1 MFLKSKGFIKL
12 KLKMENKKPNI
23 LVIGDLMIDH
33 YLWGKCDRI
42 SPEAPV
48 QVVNVEKET
57 TVLGGAGNVVNNLI
71 SLGSYVTVMSV
82 IGDDEVAKE
91 LESMLDKLN
100 VDKHLVLDENRKTT
114 KKSRIIASHQQVV
127 RYDNESKED
136 ISKECESL
144 ITVALLEIICNYDLI
159 LLSDYGKG
167 VLTTSLVEKIIF
179 IANGAN
185 LKVLVDPKGNDY
197 KKYNGAY
204 LLTPNK
210 NEAQKA
216 TNIEIQDDEKLLEAL
231 KELQKIASLKVP
243 MITLSEDG
251 IAILDENDKIIK
263 KPTVAREV
271 YDVTGAGDTVLASL
285 GFCLAQEKDILYSI
299 EFANLAAGVVVGK
312 LGSATAT
319 IEEIDEYKS
328 SLHKS
333 SIESHIKSFKE
344 IEEIT
349 KRLKKQN
356 KKIVFTN
363 GCFDI
368 LHRGHVSYLDVA
380 KSFGDVLVLGL
391 NSDESVRRLK
401 GENRPINNEEDRAFV
416 LAALES
422 VDYVVNFSE
431 DTPYDL
437 ISIVKPDILVKG
449 GDYEGKEVVGSTI
462 AKEVKLVQ
470 FVDGKSTTK
479 TIEKIKGNECKM

>member
-1 MFLKSKGFIKL
+1 MLSNNI
-12 KLKMENKKPNI
+12 KKPNI

-33 YLWGKCDRI
+33 YLWGQTTRI

-48 QVVNVEKET
+48 QVVDIKKET
-57 TVLGGAGNVVNNLI
+57 TVLGGAGNVVNNLVA
-71 SLGSYVTVMSV
+71 LGADVMVMSV
-82 IGDDEVAKE
+82 LGDDLIANELTKMLEDIEV
-91 LESMLDKLN
+91 
-100 VDKHLVLDENRKTT
+100 KHFLVLDENRKTT

-127 RYDNESKED
+127 RYDIEYKED
-136 ISKECESL
+136 ITQECEAVISRKF
-144 ITVALLEIICNYDLI
+144 LEIVNQFDLV

-167 VLTTSLVEKIIF
+167 VLTDSLAAKIMF
-179 IANGAN
+179 VLNGTDT
-185 LKVLVDPKGNDY
+185 KILVDPKGEDY
-197 KKYNGAY
+197 TKYRGAF

-210 NEAQKA
+210 KEA
-216 TNIEIQDDEKLLEAL
+216 EIASGITIKDDDSLKQAL
-231 KELQKIASLKVP
+231 KKLHNIASLEIP

-251 IAILDENDKIIK
+251 IAILDDNNEVVI

-271 YDVTGAGDTVLASL
+271 FDVTGAGDTVLASL
-285 GFCLAQEKDILYSI
+285 GYYLAQGEDIQSAM

-312 LGSATAT
+312 IGSATAT
-319 IEEIDEYKS
+319 IEEIEEYKS

-333 SIESHIKSFKE
+333 SIESHIKSFE
-344 IEEIT
+344 QIEKT
-349 KRLKKQN
+349 VDRLKKQN

-368 LHRGHVSYLDVA
+368 LHRGHVSYLDIA
-380 KSFGDVLVLGL
+380 KSFGDVLILGL
-391 NSDESVRRLK
+391 NSDDSVRRLK
-401 GENRPINNEEDRAFV
+401 GENRPINCEDDRGYI

-422 VDYVVNFSE
+422 VDYVVKFSE

-437 ISIVKPDILVKG
+437 ISIVQPDILVKG
-449 GDYEGKEVVGSTI
+449 GDYEGKEVVGSSI

-479 TIEKIKGNECKM
+479 TINKIKAGTC